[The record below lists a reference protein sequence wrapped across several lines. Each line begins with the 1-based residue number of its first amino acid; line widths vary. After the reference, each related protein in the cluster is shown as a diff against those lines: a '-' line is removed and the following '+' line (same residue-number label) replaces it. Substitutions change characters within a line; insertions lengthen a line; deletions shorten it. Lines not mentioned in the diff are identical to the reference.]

1 MTVPAVAGS
10 SNTFAQGP
18 RADEEGRLAYPA
30 ELLYEHFSGTCRA
43 MQTLQGL
50 ARSHWFRVRW
60 FSSARKR
67 ERRKKIK

>member
-1 MTVPAVAGS
+1 
-10 SNTFAQGP
+10 
-18 RADEEGRLAYPA
+18 LAYSA